1 MKRNFFVLADEG
13 VKASDEDLKFWQEA
27 FFESLDDN
35 AKSLYDSWTSFPENF
50 SQKSSTYFQGYAEL
64 LSRFRGKNCTLVEI
78 GVFEGGSLKMWKD
91 WLGPKSRIIGIDLNP
106 EATKYQ
112 EKGIEIVIGDQADPD
127 FWQQLFVQ
135 YPEIDIVIDD
145 GGHQYFQQII
155 TFFSVAFNTKKSVC
169 LIFEDVTTSYYTDFI
184 KNNEGKSFIEFSKT
198 LLDNLMAKQKFS
210 KRNRLKWIE
219 NIDESKLKGYNFVQ
233 SIHYH
238 SGIFAL
244 NINRKNNLI
253 PLTLSDTPVS
263 KKSQDK
269 DYRFASGVKGVSF
282 IWPDPFDK
290 KTVTVKANKFDDT
303 PEKAIIK
310 IKFN

>member
-1 MKRNFFVLADEG
+1 
-13 VKASDEDLKFWQEA
+13 
-27 FFESLDDN
+27 
-35 AKSLYDSWTSFPENF
+35 
-50 SQKSSTYFQGYAEL
+50 
-64 LSRFRGKNCTLVEI
+64 
-78 GVFEGGSLKMWKD
+78 
-91 WLGPKSRIIGIDLNP
+91 
-106 EATKYQ
+106 
-112 EKGIEIVIGDQADPD
+112 
-127 FWQQLFVQ
+127 
-135 YPEIDIVIDD
+135 
-145 GGHQYFQQII
+145 
-155 TFFSVAFNTKKSVC
+155 
-169 LIFEDVTTSYYTDFI
+169 
-184 KNNEGKSFIEFSKT
+184 
-198 LLDNLMAKQKFS
+198 MAKQKFS

-253 PLTLSDTPVS
+253 PLTLSNTPVS